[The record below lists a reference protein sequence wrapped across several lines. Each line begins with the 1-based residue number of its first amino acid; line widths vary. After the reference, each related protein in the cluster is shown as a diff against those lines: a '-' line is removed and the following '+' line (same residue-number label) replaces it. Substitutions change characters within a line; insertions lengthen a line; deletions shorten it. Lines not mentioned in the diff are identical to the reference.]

1 MAYQQKEGDIVIY
14 AVKEKKSERG
24 PDWTGKA
31 LIDGKEKD
39 VSLWI
44 KSPTM
49 FAGSVKP
56 KWEPDYKGVKNK
68 VEAAKTYNQPLE
80 DDLPPF

>member
-1 MAYQQKEGDIVIY
+1 MAAYKQKDGDISIFLVR
-14 AVKEKKSERG
+14 EKKNERG
-24 PDWTGKA
+24 PDYTGKA

-49 FAGSVKP
+49 FAGTIKD
-56 KWEPDYKGVKNK
+56 KFK
-68 VEAAKTYNQPLE
+68 
-80 DDLPPF
+80 PPFKKLHDDIADQHNRPLDDEMPPF

>member
-1 MAYQQKEGDIVIY
+1 MAYEQKEGDIAIFKVR
-14 AVKEKKSERG
+14 EKRNERG

-44 KSPTM
+44 KSDGM
-49 FAGSVKP
+49 LAGAIKP
-56 KWEPDYKGVKNK
+56 KFVPNFSEAKEVVKSAPQDK
-68 VEAAKTYNQPLE
+68 FE
-80 DDLPPF
+80 DDLPPW